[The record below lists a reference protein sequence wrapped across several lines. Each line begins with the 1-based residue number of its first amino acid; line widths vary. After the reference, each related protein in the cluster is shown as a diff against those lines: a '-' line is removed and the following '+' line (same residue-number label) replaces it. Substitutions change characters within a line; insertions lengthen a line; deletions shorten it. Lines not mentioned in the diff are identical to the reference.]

1 MRRRSTSSRSRE
13 EIPTLAGRFFLSV
26 RAMNTYKFLGNALLT
41 VVLPFAF
48 AVVSSI
54 IVSSM
59 LASIGALM
67 GHNTFVECF
76 QSMIGNVFALMC
88 FVTLIGSII
97 YLADRSDRK
106 INQL

>member
-1 MRRRSTSSRSRE
+1 
-13 EIPTLAGRFFLSV
+13 
-26 RAMNTYKFLGNALLT
+26 MNTYKFLGNALLT

-59 LASIGALM
+59 LSSIGWLM
-67 GHNTFVECF
+67 GHNTFVDCF
-76 QSMIGNVFALMC
+76 QSMLGNIFALMC

>member
-1 MRRRSTSSRSRE
+1 
-13 EIPTLAGRFFLSV
+13 
-26 RAMNTYKFLGNALLT
+26 MNTYKFLGNALLT

-59 LASIGALM
+59 LSSIGALM

-76 QSMIGNVFALMC
+76 QSMLGNIFALMC

>member
-1 MRRRSTSSRSRE
+1 
-13 EIPTLAGRFFLSV
+13 
-26 RAMNTYKFLGNALLT
+26 MNTYKYIGNALLV

-54 IVSSM
+54 LVSSM

-67 GHNTFVECF
+67 GHNTFVACF
-76 QSMIGNVFALMC
+76 QAVLGNIFALMC
-88 FVTLIGSII
+88 IVTLIGSII
-97 YLADRSDRK
+97 YLSQEDARK

>member
-1 MRRRSTSSRSRE
+1 
-13 EIPTLAGRFFLSV
+13 
-26 RAMNTYKFLGNALLT
+26 MNTYKYIGNALLV

-54 IVSSM
+54 LVSSM

-67 GHNTFVECF
+67 GHNTFVACF

-88 FVTLIGSII
+88 FVTLMGSII
-97 YLADRSDRK
+97 YLAERNDRK

>member
-1 MRRRSTSSRSRE
+1 
-13 EIPTLAGRFFLSV
+13 
-26 RAMNTYKFLGNALLT
+26 MNTYKFLGNALLT

-54 IVSSM
+54 IVITM
-59 LASIGALM
+59 LSSIGALM

-88 FVTLIGSII
+88 FVTLIGGII

>member
-1 MRRRSTSSRSRE
+1 
-13 EIPTLAGRFFLSV
+13 
-26 RAMNTYKFLGNALLT
+26 MNTYKFLGNALLT
-41 VVLPFAF
+41 VVLPFAI

-59 LASIGALM
+59 LSSIGALM

-76 QSMIGNVFALMC
+76 QSMLGNIFALMC

>member
-1 MRRRSTSSRSRE
+1 
-13 EIPTLAGRFFLSV
+13 
-26 RAMNTYKFLGNALLT
+26 MNYSNRVVFSLLYSMNVKKYIGNALLV

-54 IVSSM
+54 IVSSL

-67 GHNTFVECF
+67 GHNTFVACF
-76 QSMIGNVFALMC
+76 QSILGNMFALMVL
-88 FVTLIGSII
+88 VTLIGSII
-97 YLADRSDRK
+97 YLSQKDERK

>member
-1 MRRRSTSSRSRE
+1 M
-13 EIPTLAGRFFLSV
+13 
-26 RAMNTYKFLGNALLT
+26 MNVQKFIGNALLV

-48 AVVSSI
+48 AVVSAI
-54 IVSSM
+54 AVTAL
-59 LASIGALM
+59 LATIGCLS

-76 QSMIGNVFALMC
+76 QSMLGNMFAFMC

-97 YLADRSDRK
+97 YLATENDRK

>member
-1 MRRRSTSSRSRE
+1 VVKRE
-13 EIPTLAGRFFLSV
+13 RVVRLFFLSDY
-26 RAMNTYKFLGNALLT
+26 AMNTYKFLGNALLT

-48 AVVSSI
+48 ALVSSI

-67 GHNTFVECF
+67 GHNTFVDCF
-76 QSMIGNVFALMC
+76 QSMIGNVFAFMC
-88 FVTLIGSII
+88 FVTFIGSIM
-97 YLADRSDRK
+97 YLAERNDRK

>member
-1 MRRRSTSSRSRE
+1 
-13 EIPTLAGRFFLSV
+13 
-26 RAMNTYKFLGNALLT
+26 MNTYKFIGNALLV

-67 GHNTFVECF
+67 GHNTFVACF

-88 FVTLIGSII
+88 FVTLMGSII
-97 YLADRSDRK
+97 YLADRNDRK

>member
-1 MRRRSTSSRSRE
+1 
-13 EIPTLAGRFFLSV
+13 
-26 RAMNTYKFLGNALLT
+26 MNVQKYIGNALLV

-48 AVVSSI
+48 AVVSAI
-54 IVSSM
+54 AVSAL
-59 LASIGALM
+59 LATIGLLM
-67 GHNTFVECF
+67 GQNTFVECF

-97 YLADRSDRK
+97 YLATENDRK